1 MGKIITLM
9 NEKGGVGKSSL
20 TYSVAWELA
29 KNHQKVLII
38 DMDGQMANITYL
50 AGVETGDDTKTMNDV
65 LLHNTSI
72 KDAIVR
78 VHPEL
83 SLDLVPATMAMAEPM
98 ITAKVSRIKK
108 VVKEIRNQYDYI
120 FFDVNP
126 SPDTKHALT
135 LAVTDYVGIVM
146 LPDVLSLEANL
157 GVIESIQE
165 IQDGVNVNLQ
175 ILGIILNQ
183 YNTQTN
189 MSKAVMKKVLQ
200 MAEALDTKV
209 LEQKVRKAVV
219 VGESA
224 VAHQGVTG
232 YAPKSAVAADME
244 ALTKEIQQEVQ

>member
-1 MGKIITLM
+1 MGKVITLM

-29 KNHQKVLII
+29 MRHYKVLMI
-38 DMDGQMANITYL
+38 DMDGQMANLSYL
-50 AGVETGDDTKTMNDV
+50 AGVQTDDTTKTMNDV
-65 LLHNTSI
+65 LLHNTKI
-72 KDAIVR
+72 TDAIVK
-78 VHPEL
+78 VHEDIP
-83 SLDLVPATMAMAEPM
+83 LDLVPATTAMAEPM
-98 ITAKVSRIKK
+98 ITAKVSRMKK
-108 VVKEIRNQYDYI
+108 VIQTIRAKYDYI

-126 SPDTKHALT
+126 SPDTKHGLT

-175 ILGIILNQ
+175 ILGVILNQ

-189 MSKAVMKKVLQ
+189 MSKAVMEEVEK
-200 MAEALDTKV
+200 MAHVLDTKV
-209 LEQKVRKAVV
+209 LHQKVRKAVV

-224 VAHQGVTG
+224 FAHLGVTA
-232 YAPKSAVAADME
+232 YAPKSMVAHDIE
-244 ALTKEIQQEVQ
+244 ELTREIQQEVQ